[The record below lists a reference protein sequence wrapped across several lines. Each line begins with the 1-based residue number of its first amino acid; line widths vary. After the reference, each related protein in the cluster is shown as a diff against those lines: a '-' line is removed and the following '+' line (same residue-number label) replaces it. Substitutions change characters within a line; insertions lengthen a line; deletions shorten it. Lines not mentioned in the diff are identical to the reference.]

1 MTTVPRTGH
10 WEIRVD
16 TGGTFTDCL
25 ARDPA
30 GGLHRAKVL
39 STSALRGV
47 IRSVEDGGHDLQVTE
62 GWGAPRELPLGFDFH
77 LQGDAEVAGVVR
89 GWDPGAGRLSL
100 DPRAGGP
107 VRAPAGTGF
116 ELRSPEPA
124 PLLVARLVTGTPAG
138 TAFPDL
144 SLRMAT
150 TRGTNALLERRGAP
164 LAMLVTEGFGDV
176 LRIGDQ
182 RRPDLFALDIR
193 RPHPLVE
200 PSGPGAESTPGGGSR
215 VVEVRERILA
225 DGSVHVPL
233 TRETLEGLRGSVRRL
248 LEAGVESFAVVLLHA
263 WRNGAHEEMLAEFL
277 REAGV
282 PHVVRSSEVAPFMN
296 LLQRARTTTVE
307 GYLGPVVRDYVRE
320 IGSALPAGRLLVMTS
335 SGGLVGGAEL
345 RASETL
351 LSGPAGGVI
360 GAAIVGRRAGFP
372 RVIAFDMGGTSTD
385 VSRHGGTP
393 EYREE
398 HQVGDALLRAPAL
411 AIETVAAG
419 GGSVCALG
427 PDGLVV
433 GPESAGAAPG
443 PACYGSGG
451 PLTLT
456 DVNLLLGR
464 VDPNRFGIP
473 VQVAPAR
480 FRAEEVRASLGRRE
494 GGEAPPLEL
503 LLEGF
508 IELADERMADAIRR
522 ISVRKGY
529 DPADHA
535 LVAFG
540 GAGPQHACAVAARL
554 GMPRVLVPAD
564 AGILSA
570 VGLGHAALERFGR
583 REVLA
588 GLDDVADRL
597 PGWFD
602 ALEGEA
608 RSALEAEGP
617 GGGVASGVPRRSP
630 NAVHDGAHE
639 GVHHGVHIRER
650 VLHLRY
656 LGQEATLE
664 VPFHP
669 ENPGAAG
676 LRAAFEDA
684 HEGVYGHRA
693 PGRGVEVASMR
704 VVAAVEGPPVAAVA
718 EVPPF
723 PALPGG
729 TRRCWIG
736 GRWQVLPTFDRASLA
751 PGAAFAGPALVLDRF
766 SGTVVLPGWSA
777 RLDGGGTLVL
787 EASASHVGAG
797 GEGPGAVAGA
807 SPLPVRARVVEEELF
822 VQRFLALVEE
832 MGEQLRRTAISVNI
846 RERLDFSCALLDP
859 AGRLVANAPHIP
871 VHLGA
876 MGLCV
881 RRVAEALAL
890 APGDVAVTN
899 HPGHG
904 GSHLPDVTVVTPVF
918 APAPDGIPADPPRLL
933 GYVAS
938 RAHHA
943 EIGGAR
949 PGSMPPDARSLA
961 EEGVVV
967 EPRYLV
973 RRGRADW
980 EGMRQLLSHPPEG
993 QFPSRAVE
1001 ENLVDLAAQVAA
1013 NHRGAGLLQ
1022 GLAQAAGAGAGA
1034 RAGGEG
1040 GADALL
1046 SHMDAL
1052 RNRAERRMRTV
1063 LGELPD
1069 GSFLGEERLDDGTPL
1084 RVEIRVSGDE
1094 AVVDF
1099 TGSGGVHPGN
1109 LNATEAIVRSAVLYV
1124 LRLLAGEDLPLNEGL
1139 MAPVRLVLPEGLLNP
1154 PFGPDPRNCPA
1165 VVGGNTET
1173 SQRLVDTLLK
1183 PFGRVAG
1190 SQGTMNNLLFGDE
1203 SLSYYETI
1211 GGGAGAG
1218 PGFAGAHAVQVHMTN
1233 TGITDVEVLEH
1244 RFPVRVER
1252 FAVRAGSGGAGRWP
1266 GGDGVVRELTF
1277 LRPLSLSVLTQ
1288 HRVESPHGSGGGR
1301 PGARGRQRLV
1311 RASGAVEELR
1321 SIDGREVEAGDRL
1334 VMETPGGGGFGDAG
1348 EGEA

>member
-1 MTTVPRTGH
+1 MTKDPTSGR
-10 WEIRVD
+10 WEVRVD
-16 TGGTFTDCL
+16 TGDTFTDCL

-30 GGLHRAKVL
+30 GGIHRAKVL

-47 IRSVEDGGHDLQVTE
+47 IQAVEADGFALRVTE
-62 GWGAPRELPLGFDFH
+62 GWGAPENLPVEFTFH
-77 LQGDAEVAGVVR
+77 LQGDAEASGVVT
-89 GWDPGAGRLSL
+89 GWDPGAGRLAL
-100 DPRAGGP
+100 DPQAGRP
-107 VRAPAGTGF
+107 VSVPAGTGF
-116 ELRSPEPA
+116 ELRSSEPA
-124 PLLVARLVTGTPAG
+124 PLLAARLVTGTRAG
-138 TAFPDL
+138 APLPDL
-144 SLRMAT
+144 SLRLAT

-164 LAMLVTEGFGDV
+164 LALLVTEGFGDV

-193 RPHPLVE
+193 RPPPLHDA
-200 PSGPGAESTPGGGSR
+200 PGPGGVSR
-215 VVEVRERILA
+215 VLEVRERILA
-225 DGSVHVPL
+225 DGSVHVAL
-233 TRETLEGLRGSVRRL
+233 TPETLEGLRAPVRRL
-248 LEAGVESFAVVLLHA
+248 LEAGVESVAGVLLHA
-263 WRNGAHEEMLAEFL
+263 WRNGAHEEMLAGFL

-296 LLQRARTTTVE
+296 FLQRARTTTVE
-307 GYLGPVVRDYVRE
+307 GYLGPVVRDYVQE
-320 IGSALPAGRLLVMTS
+320 IGGALPAGRLLVMTS
-335 SGGLVGGAEL
+335 AGGLVRGENV
-345 RASETL
+345 RASQTL

-360 GAAIVGRRAGFP
+360 GAALVGRMSGFES
-372 RVIAFDMGGTSTD
+372 VIAFDMGGTSTD
-385 VSRHGGTP
+385 VSRHGGRA

-433 GPESAGAAPG
+433 GPGSAGADPG

-464 VDPNRFGIP
+464 VDPDRFGIP
-473 VQVAPAR
+473 VQVGPAR
-480 FRAEEVRASLGRRE
+480 ARALEVQAALAGRG
-494 GGEAPPLEL
+494 GGEPPALEL

-508 IELADERMADAIRR
+508 VELADERMADAIRR

-554 GMPRVLVPAD
+554 GMRRVLVPSD

-588 GLDDVADRL
+588 GLDDVVGHL

-602 ALEGEA
+602 ALEREA
-608 RSALEAEGP
+608 RSGLEAE
-617 GGGVASGVPRRSP
+617 R
-630 NAVHDGAHE
+630 DGAGEPRGPE
-639 GVHHGVHIRER
+639 GAPGAEGAHIRER
-650 VLHLRY
+650 MLHLRY

-664 VPFHP
+664 VPFDP
-669 ENPGAAG
+669 VDGSARA
-676 LRAAFEDA
+676 LRAAFEEA
-684 HEGVYGHRA
+684 HLAVYGHLA
-693 PGRGVEVASMR
+693 EGRGVEVASLR
-704 VVAAVEGPPVAAVA
+704 VVASVEGPPAEPAAS
-718 EVPPF
+718 VPPF
-723 PALPGG
+723 PADPDG
-729 TRRCWIG
+729 TRRCRVG
-736 GRWQVLPTFDRASLA
+736 GRWQELPTFDRAALA
-751 PGAAFAGPALVLDRF
+751 VGASFEGPALVLDRF
-766 SGTVVLPGWSA
+766 SGTVVLSGWSA
-777 RLDGGGTLVL
+777 RLDGAGTLVL
-787 EASASHVGAG
+787 EANRDRDAARLD
-797 GEGPGAVAGA
+797 GPE
-807 SPLPVRARVVEEELF
+807 PPVRARVVEEELF

-859 AGRLVANAPHIP
+859 AGQLVASAPHIP

-876 MGLCV
+876 LGLCV
-881 RRVAEALAL
+881 RRVAEALDL
-890 APGDVAVTN
+890 EPGDVAVTN

-918 APAPDGIPADPPRLL
+918 ATGSDEPPRLL

-943 EIGGAR
+943 EIGGTR

-961 EEGVVV
+961 DEGVVIG
-967 EPRYLV
+967 PRYLL

-980 EGMRQLLSHPPEG
+980 DGMRQLLSHPPKG

-1013 NHRGAGLLQ
+1013 NHRGAGLLRD
-1022 GLAQAAGAGAGA
+1022 LARAAEAGNDAGGASAAGPAS
-1034 RAGGEG
+1034 

-1046 SHMDAL
+1046 AHMDAL

-1063 LGELPD
+1063 LGALPD
-1069 GSFLGEERLDDGTPL
+1069 GTFLGQERLDDGTPL
-1084 RVEIRVSGDE
+1084 RVEIRVAGE
-1094 AVVDF
+1094 QAVVDF
-1099 TGSGGVHPGN
+1099 TGSGGVHTGN

-1139 MAPVRLVLPEGLLNP
+1139 MAPVELVLPEGLLNP
-1154 PFGPDPRNCPA
+1154 PFGADPRDSPA

-1190 SQGTMNNLLFGDE
+1190 SQGTMNNLLFGDG

-1218 PGFAGAHAVQVHMTN
+1218 PGFDGADAVQVHMTN

-1252 FAVRAGSGGAGRWP
+1252 FAVRTGSGGAGRWR
-1266 GGDGVVRELTF
+1266 GGNGVVRELTF

-1288 HRVESPHGSGGGR
+1288 HRVEAPHGSGGGS
-1301 PGARGRQRLV
+1301 PGATGGQRLV
-1311 RASGAVEELR
+1311 RASGVVEELGP
-1321 SIDGREVEAGDRL
+1321 IDGREVEAGDRL
-1334 VMETPGGGGFGDAG
+1334 VMETPGGGGFGDAEIAGDTDMRTHPGPAAGG
-1348 EGEA
+1348 EP

>member
-1 MTTVPRTGH
+1 VTTDPRVGR

-25 ARDPA
+25 AQDPA
-30 GGLHRAKVL
+30 GGIHRAKVL
-39 STSALRGV
+39 STSAIRGV
-47 IRSVEDGGHDLQVTE
+47 IRSVDGGGFSLHVDQ
-62 GWGAPRELPLGFDFH
+62 GWGAPRDLPVGFGFH
-77 LQGDAEVAGVVR
+77 LQGDAEASGR
-89 GWDPGAGRLSL
+89 ATGWDPGAGHLSL
-100 DPRAGGP
+100 DPQAGRP
-107 VRAPAGTGF
+107 VTAPPGTSF

-124 PLLVARLVTGTPAG
+124 PLLAARLVTGTPAG
-138 TAFPDL
+138 AAFPDL

-150 TRGTNALLERRGAP
+150 TRGTNALLERRGAS
-164 LAMLVTEGFGDV
+164 LALLVTEGFGDV

-193 RPHPLVE
+193 RPRPLVE
-200 PSGPGAESTPGGGSR
+200 ASDPGGGRR
-215 VVEVRERILA
+215 VLEVRERVLA

-233 TRETLEGLRGSVRRL
+233 TTGTLEGLRGPVRRL
-248 LEAGVESFAVVLLHA
+248 LEAGVQSMAVVLLHA
-263 WRNGAHEEMLAEFL
+263 WKNGAHEEMLAAFL

-296 LLQRARTTTVE
+296 FLQRARTTTVE

-335 SGGLVGGAEL
+335 AGGLVRSDEV

-351 LSGPAGGVI
+351 LSGPAGGVV
-360 GAAIVGRRAGFP
+360 GAALVGRRAGFP

-398 HQVGDALLRAPAL
+398 HQVGDAHLRAPAL

-433 GPESAGAAPG
+433 GPESAGADPG

-464 VDPNRFGIP
+464 VDPDRFGIP
-473 VQVAPAR
+473 VQEGPAR
-480 FRAEEVRASLGRRE
+480 ARAEEVRSALAHQE
-494 GGEAPPLEL
+494 GGAAPPLEL

-508 IELADERMADAIRR
+508 LELADERMADAIRR
-522 ISVRKGY
+522 ISVRKGF
-529 DPADHA
+529 DPAEHA

-540 GAGPQHACAVAARL
+540 GAGPQHACAVATRL
-554 GMPRVLVPAD
+554 GMRRVLVPAD

-588 GLDDVADRL
+588 DLDGVVDRL
-597 PGWFD
+597 PGWF
-602 ALEGEA
+602 A
-608 RSALEAEGP
+608 ALEAEARGALEA
-617 GGGVASGVPRRSP
+617 GGRDGTSDRLR
-630 NAVHDGAHE
+630 DGA
-639 GVHHGVHIRER
+639 HIRER

-656 LGQEATLE
+656 RGQEATLE
-664 VPFHP
+664 VPFDPDH
-669 ENPGAAG
+669 PGAAG
-676 LRAAFEDA
+676 LRVAFEDA

-693 PGRGVEVASMR
+693 PGRGVEVASIR
-704 VVAAVEGPPVAAVA
+704 VVAAVEGPAVAAVPDA
-718 EVPPF
+718 PPS

-736 GRWQVLPTFDRASLA
+736 GRWQDLPTFERASLEA
-751 PGAAFAGPALVLDRF
+751 GAAFDGPALVLDRF
-766 SGTVVLPGWSA
+766 SGTVVLPRWSA
-777 RLDGGGTLVL
+777 RLDGGDTLVL
-787 EASASHVGAG
+787 EATGDRPGPTAAG
-797 GEGPGAVAGA
+797 TPH
-807 SPLPVRARVVEEELF
+807 LPVRARVVEEELF

-859 AGRLVANAPHIP
+859 EGRLVASAPHIP

-876 MGLCV
+876 LGLCV

-890 APGDVAVTN
+890 EPGDVAVTN

-918 APAPDGIPADPPRLL
+918 ATAAAGTSADPPELL

-961 EEGVVV
+961 EEGVVI

-980 EGMRQLLSHPPEG
+980 AGMRQLLTHPPEG

-1013 NHRGAGLLQ
+1013 NHRGVGLLQ
-1022 GLAQAAGAGAGA
+1022 GLAHAAGAGSGSEAG
-1034 RAGGEG
+1034 RAPVSGV
-1040 GADALL
+1040 DALCA
-1046 SHMDAL
+1046 HMDAL
-1052 RNRAERRMRTV
+1052 RSRAERRMRTV
-1063 LGELPD
+1063 LGALSD

-1084 RVEIRVSGDE
+1084 RVEIRVAGE
-1094 AVVDF
+1094 AAEVDF
-1099 TGSGGVHPGN
+1099 AGSGGVHPGN

-1154 PFGPDPRNCPA
+1154 PFGPDPRTCPA

-1190 SQGTMNNLLFGDE
+1190 SQGTMNNLLFGDAA
-1203 SLSYYETI
+1203 LSYYETI

-1218 PGFAGAHAVQVHMTN
+1218 PGFAGADAVQVHMTN

-1252 FAVRAGSGGAGRWP
+1252 FAVRTGSGGAGRWP

-1288 HRVESPHGSGGGR
+1288 HRVEAPHGSGGGS

-1311 RASGAVEELR
+1311 RASGAVEELGP
-1321 SIDGREVEAGDRL
+1321 IDGREVGAGDRL

-1348 EGEA
+1348 VPGDAGVAPESGSGGPS